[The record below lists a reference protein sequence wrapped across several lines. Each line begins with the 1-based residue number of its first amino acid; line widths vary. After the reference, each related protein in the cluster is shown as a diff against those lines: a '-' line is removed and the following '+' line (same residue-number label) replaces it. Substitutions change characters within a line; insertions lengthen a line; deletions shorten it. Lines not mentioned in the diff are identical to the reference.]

1 MNKNNFLINIC
12 FLIFFLLIIKNNYSQ
27 SPQSFKYQA
36 IVRDASSN
44 PMANATVGIM
54 INIFQDSCGGNG
66 IYRESFIVT
75 SNNYGLINL
84 NIGNGVQLSSQSF
97 SAINWS
103 TGLYFIETAID
114 LTGTGSNHQFMTCS
128 QLLSVPYAL
137 YAESAGNSSPGPTG
151 PTGQIGSTGVT
162 GEIGST
168 GATGATGKIGLTGD
182 TGPTGQMGATGA
194 IGNTGVTG
202 EIGSTGSTGDI
213 GATGP
218 TGATGIDADWHVANT
233 TNSPDNIS
241 DDIFTYGKVG
251 IGTDVPS
258 SILHVRATSGNAM
271 IEIQDDNASS
281 GDAPLSRVRGLT
293 SDGTQMWALGDG
305 WGGNQNV
312 RLTNNQSS
320 GNLQLYTS
328 GLSGIDIDSIG
339 NVGIGESNPQTTLDV
354 VGTATITNQTDGGVL
369 LDLKTERNWQF
380 KQLGTGP
387 ATSLELA
394 SIDGGANKNFVINT
408 AGYVGVGTTSPQKKL
423 DISAARADILLKTTQ
438 SSATGGD
445 LLSSI
450 LFYNDDMSTNASG
463 KRIGSGIRYRAEDA
477 YGKAQLEFTNG
488 TTNPSTTWD
497 DTPNYSD
504 NTITRM
510 VIKHDGKIG
519 MGTTSPARNLE
530 IENTGSYV
538 GLKIDNTDASSAW
551 SILEKDNNMFT
562 IFQDVA
568 GYHRLT
574 IDSTG
579 NVGIGTT
586 NPGYKL
592 HVYGRIKTSGITES
606 SDIRLKKDIIQLT
619 NALENIIQLRG
630 VSYQWKDPKSQ
641 NYNNGTQLGLIAQEV
656 NNIYPQLVDQDNEG
670 YLSVQYSH
678 LVPVLIEAI
687 KELNSI
693 ISEKDTQINDLKSSV
708 NYNSSEIKHLKTLI
722 LSMYPALGMD
732 EKSSIQLNSSK

>member
-1 MNKNNFLINIC
+1 MDFNSYDKL
-12 FLIFFLLIIKNNYSQ
+12 
-27 SPQSFKYQA
+27 SPQ
-36 IVRDASSN
+36 
-44 PMANATVGIM
+44 P
-54 INIFQDSCGGNG
+54 
-66 IYRESFIVT
+66 
-75 SNNYGLINL
+75 
-84 NIGNGVQLSSQSF
+84 F
-97 SAINWS
+97 SAISWS
-103 TGLYFIETAID
+103 TGLFFIETAID
-114 LTGTGSNHQFMTCS
+114 LNGTGSNHQFMTCS
-128 QLLSVPYAL
+128 QLLSVPFAL
-137 YAESAGNSSPGPTG
+137 YAESSGNSSPGPTG
-151 PTGQIGSTGVT
+151 PTGQIGSTGDTGDMGSTGSTGVT
-162 GEIGST
+162 GDVGST
-168 GATGATGKIGLTGD
+168 GATGLTGDIGPTGATGNTGLTGSIGV
-182 TGPTGQMGATGA
+182 TGATG
-194 IGNTGVTG
+194 
-202 EIGSTGSTGDI
+202 EI

-233 TNSPDNIS
+233 TNSPLNIN
-241 DDIFTYGKVG
+241 DDLFTYGKVG
-251 IGTDVPS
+251 IGEND
-258 SILHVRATSGNAM
+258 
-271 IEIQDDNASS
+271 
-281 GDAPLSRVRGLT
+281 
-293 SDGTQMWALGDG
+293 
-305 WGGNQNV
+305 
-312 RLTNNQSS
+312 
-320 GNLQLYTS
+320 
-328 GLSGIDIDSIG
+328 
-339 NVGIGESNPQTTLDV
+339 PQTPLDV
-354 VGTATITNQTDGGVL
+354 IGTATITNQTDGGVL
-369 LDLKTERNWQF
+369 LDLNTERNWQF

-423 DISAARADILLKTTQ
+423 DISATRPDILLKTTQ
-438 SSATGGD
+438 SSATNGD
-445 LLSSI
+445 VLSSI

-463 KRIGSGIRYRAEDA
+463 KRVGSGIRYRAEDA

-488 TTNPSTTWD
+488 TTNPSATWN

-530 IENTGSYV
+530 IENSGSYV

-551 SILEKDNNMFT
+551 SILEKNNNMFT

-568 GYHRLT
+568 GYHRFT

-579 NVGIGTT
+579 NIGIGTT

-606 SDIRLKKDIIQLT
+606 SDVRLKKDIIQLT
-619 NALENIIQLRG
+619 NALEKIIQLRG

-641 NYNNGTQLGLIAQEV
+641 NYTNGTHLGLIAQEV
-656 NNIYPQLVDQDNEG
+656 NEIYPQLVDQDSEG

-693 ISEKDTQINDLKSSV
+693 ILEKDSQINDLKSSV
-708 NYNSSEIKHLKTLI
+708 DYNSSEIKHLSTLI

-732 EKSSIQLNSSK
+732 EKTPVQLNSSK